1 MIPRM
6 NPPFLQHRWLKG
18 LARTL
23 AGGWLGIPAW
33 AEDNPLSL
41 ADLTIEQ
48 LMNESVTSVSKKE
61 TKLSESP
68 AAISVITADDI
79 ARLGITSIPEALR
92 LAPGMDVARVD
103 ASHWA
108 ISSRGFN
115 VEYANKLL
123 VLMDG
128 RSLYTPSFG
137 GVLWGSQDMMLE
149 DMERIEV
156 IRGPGATLWGAN
168 AVNGVVNITSKN
180 SKDTQ
185 GLLIAT
191 AAGTEEQP
199 GISVRYGGELS
210 PDLHYRVYL
219 KYFNR
224 DGLVDP
230 AGNGAHDGWDSVR
243 GGFRTDWTPTSEDL
257 VTLQGDFYSVR
268 GAENFTSPLLRAPFS
283 QNQNIETLSTGGNVL
298 GRWTRTF
305 SDTSR
310 LSLQAYFDYFSSE
323 GAVVTES
330 RDTADVQLEYR
341 FALGS
346 RNDVVWGLG
355 YRFTTDEF
363 SRSQTVVFD
372 PLARDLNLY
381 TAFVQDEITLVPKR
395 LRLTLGSKF
404 EHNDYT
410 GWEIQPSARLLWTPA
425 EHQSVWVAAS
435 HAVSTPSQIYREGR
449 VSTGAFQPSPDSP
462 VFETAVIGNSNVIS
476 ETLDA
481 YELGYR
487 IEPASNLSFDLATF
501 YNVYHNV
508 IGTIVGAPRFE
519 TDPQPHMLLPVD
531 WANNMSGE
539 SYGAELS
546 MQWKPAECWR
556 LIASYGWLHMHL
568 RPDNTDSLASP
579 QQQATLRS
587 YLSLPWNLELNGLA
601 AFVDKVVP
609 RNNSFGTTPIPA
621 YIRADIGLVWHASKT
636 LDIGVW
642 GHNLLDNHHPESA
655 SQTTNV
661 ITEMPRSVMAK
672 VTWRF

>member
-1 MIPRM
+1 M
-6 NPPFLQHRWLKG
+6 NLPFLKPRWLKG
-18 LARTL
+18 LACTL
-23 AGGWLGIPAW
+23 AALWLAVQAW
-33 AEDNPLSL
+33 AEDSPPHL

-92 LAPGMDVARVD
+92 LVPGMDVGRVD

-137 GVLWGSQDMMLE
+137 GVYWGIQDMMLE

-168 AVNGVVNITSKN
+168 AVNGVINITSKN

-230 AGNGAHDGWDSVR
+230 SGNEAHDGWDSVR

-257 VTLQGDFYSVR
+257 VTLQGDFYSVS
-268 GAENFTSPLLRAPFS
+268 GAENLTTPLLRAPFS
-283 QNQNIETLSTGGNVL
+283 LNENLETLSTGGNVL

-310 LSLQAYFDYFSSE
+310 LSVQAYFDHFSTG
-323 GAVVTES
+323 GAVITEV
-330 RDTADVQLEYR
+330 RDTADVQLEHR

-346 RNDVVWGLG
+346 RNDIVWGLG

-363 SRSQTVVFD
+363 SRARTVTFD

-381 TAFVQDEITLVPKR
+381 TAFLQDEITLIPAR

-410 GWEIQPSARLLWTPA
+410 GWEIQPSARLLWTPT
-425 EHQSVWVAAS
+425 EHQSVWMAAS
-435 HAVSTPSQIYREGR
+435 HAVSTPSRIYRGGR
-449 VSTGAFQPSPDSP
+449 VSTGTFQPSPFSP
-462 VFETAVIGNSNVIS
+462 VFETAVIGSSNVIS

-501 YNVYHNV
+501 YNVYDNV
-508 IGTIVGAPRFE
+508 TGFTAGTPRFE
-519 TDPQPHMLLPVD
+519 TDPQPHMLVPID
-531 WANNMSGE
+531 WASNTTGE

-546 MQWKPAECWR
+546 MQWKPFECWR

-568 RPDNTDSLASP
+568 RPDNNDSLGSP
-579 QQQATLRS
+579 QQQAALRS
-587 YLSLPWNLELNGLA
+587 YLSLPWNLELNGMV
-601 AFVDKVVP
+601 AFVDKVATS
-609 RNNSFGTTPIPA
+609 NNTFGTAPIPA

-636 LDIGVW
+636 LDIGIW
-642 GHNLLDNHHPESA
+642 GHNLLDNRHPEFT
-655 SQTTNV
+655 SQTASV
-661 ITEMPRSVMAK
+661 ITEMPRSFMAK